1 MSYSFVVDVDK
12 LMQFGLDQRASCRG
26 ECRICQDEDSIINME
41 TPCTCRGTLKY
52 AHRKCVQQ
60 WCNEKGGISCEICH
74 QPYQPG
80 YTAPPG
86 PQFETT
92 TIDIGGGW
100 QISGTPLVLHDFRL
114 MEIPDAER
122 QLLEGDD
129 DDVDSDSVNDTGA
142 AFFRSVALVLMAL
155 LLLHHAFALS
165 DYEEEDNGSAIFTF
179 IVLRTIFFILP
190 CYIIAWVISLLHHR
204 RQRQEAA
211 AVAATQLAIALQSG
225 QVRVLQFTFPS
236 TPIATPQQE
245 HV

>member
-165 DYEEEDNGSAIFTF
+165 DYEEEDNGSAIFTSLAPSKAKTGGCSCGSYAIGNCF
-179 IVLRTIFFILP
+179 TVGTSQSSTI
-190 CYIIAWVISLLHHR
+190 YISLYTYCNSSARTCLKC
-204 RQRQEAA
+204 QE
-211 AVAATQLAIALQSG
+211 VG
-225 QVRVLQFTFPS
+225 S
-236 TPIATPQQE
+236 TIIICK
-245 HV
+245 